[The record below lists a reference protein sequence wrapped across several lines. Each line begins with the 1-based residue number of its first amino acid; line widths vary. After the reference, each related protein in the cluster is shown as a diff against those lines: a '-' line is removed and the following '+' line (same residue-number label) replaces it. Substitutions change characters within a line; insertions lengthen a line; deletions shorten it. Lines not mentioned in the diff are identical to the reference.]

1 MNTTIKSKHCHLF
14 LLSAHSKQHAWKR
27 CYSRLDECL
36 GWADLICVKRQC
48 PKTWARARVVSQLSV
63 ILYAIY
69 SHCVKFYTLCA
80 ILKLFFLRLTRV
92 QCKNHWVE
100 ILSSGFLVSFLPRT
114 VVKIAIF
121 KSTLCILAK
130 IAESH
135 HGQNY
140 QNWSW
145 FQFVP
150 AYYQRLLDAGL
161 MLDMQLLQQIN
172 ETDNYRRQPRRD

>member
-1 MNTTIKSKHCHLF
+1 MPWVSGSHLF
-14 LLSAHSKQHAWKR
+14 KKSMSKKMGACASCFTIECDFVRNLLPLCK
-27 CYSRLDECL
+27 
-36 GWADLICVKRQC
+36 
-48 PKTWARARVVSQLSV
+48 
-63 ILYAIY
+63 IL
-69 SHCVKFYTLCA
+69 HTLCNFG
-80 ILKLFFLRLTRV
+80 IIFLRLTRV
-92 QCKNHWVE
+92 WCKNHWVE

-121 KSTLCILAK
+121 KSTLCILAN

-161 MLDMQLLQQIN
+161 MFDMQLLQQIN

>member
-1 MNTTIKSKHCHLF
+1 MLLQTWWMSWVSGSHLF
-14 LLSAHSKQHAWKR
+14 KKSMSKKMGVCPSCFIIECDIVINLLPLCK
-27 CYSRLDECL
+27 
-36 GWADLICVKRQC
+36 
-48 PKTWARARVVSQLSV
+48 
-63 ILYAIY
+63 IL
-69 SHCVKFYTLCA
+69 HTLCNFE
-80 ILKLFFLRLTRV
+80 IIFLRLTRV
-92 QCKNHWVE
+92 WCKNHWVE

-140 QNWSW
+140 QHWSRL
-145 FQFVP
+145 QFVP
-150 AYYQRLLDAGL
+150 AYYQRFLDAGL
-161 MLDMQLLQQIN
+161 MLVQQIN